1 MVLWSA
7 MKRTISSK
15 PRRSRVGIAKT
26 AYTAVVPAE
35 QQPLALPGEGGT
47 AALVKR
53 LAHRLLDLQREINDI
68 DKTITERFR
77 DHPCARIIE
86 SLPGFGPHLG
96 AEFLVVTGGDLASF
110 ATPGLLA
117 AYAGL
122 VPTPR
127 DSGRVVGNLRRP
139 KRYNR
144 RLRRVLYMA
153 ALSSIRADGPS
164 RQSSTPQTRRATHPY
179 QALLAL
185 ARRLVDVLW
194 ALLRDGRE
202 FGPHRP
208 MLATA
213 AA

>member
-68 DKTITERFR
+68 DRTITERFR

-86 SLPGFGPHLG
+86 SLPDSALTWVRSSWSSPAVIWPPSLPQDDWPPTPDW
-96 AEFLVVTGGDLASF
+96 FLRQGIPAVSSETCADPNATTPT
-110 ATPGLLA
+110 TPG
-117 AYAGL
+117 
-122 VPTPR
+122 V
-127 DSGRVVGNLRRP
+127 
-139 KRYNR
+139 
-144 RLRRVLYMA
+144 YMA

-164 RQSSTPQTRRATHPY
+164 RQKFYTANAASDSSIPRRS
-179 QALLAL
+179 
-185 ARRLVDVLW
+185 
-194 ALLRDGRE
+194 
-202 FGPHRP
+202 
-208 MLATA
+208 
-213 AA
+213 